1 MLYDN
6 ISVSGVKSGEAVR
19 AALSG
24 KRGAELGQVS
34 ATVRASW
41 GQTPTLRRPRLG
53 KAVIEDLLDRIVSGR
68 LPPASSLPPEKT
80 LCTMYDV
87 SRTVIREA
95 LKVLEEKRL
104 VRIRHGQAS
113 TVSPRDEWELLDPL
127 VLHAAL
133 RHDDR
138 SVVLSDLVHVRARLE
153 SDMARRAAELMTTS
167 DLAEM
172 EGLLHQLSS
181 LLGSPSEYQT
191 SDYAFH
197 DCVMRASDSPL
208 SRSIVRSLH
217 AQGMIRSLYRGDAA
231 FADLVKYAHIDHA
244 TILESLRERDPG
256 AAAKAMYDHVIR
268 SWLRRSGHA
277 NVAEPAVRPVDLG
290 PDGGPQ
296 AYKDQEYYMH
306 TRNTPSPK
314 PTSKQLA
321 FQDLELGLFIHYGL
335 PTYTGTANTGQHS
348 PTKFNPDN
356 LDCDNWMETAKAMGA
371 RFAVLTTRHEEGFC
385 LWPTETTTYS
395 VASSPYRNGQGDV
408 VREFIEACERHDIVP
423 CLYHSSMHDAHHVFQ
438 PGDPVDWPDGYF
450 ASMNKRLADRA
461 TLDKFIEMQRQQVR
475 ELLTNYGPIT
485 YLWLDHMVETHGIIE
500 SSIVTRFW
508 DAIIEEARRWQPD
521 CLLLKC
527 EIYLSRDREARTGVH
542 GGRASYPLWHACHR
556 EDVWESLREPVPD
569 PLNGTEY
576 VVWESNTI
584 FSGDWFWDGERDMKS
599 VDQMIEHYYA
609 TIGRGSTFLPNFAPA
624 PSGRMTDAVLSRAR
638 AFGDAVRAIYQH
650 PIAIAENLGGGV
662 VELVTNQVPVAHLE
676 LMEDLSD
683 GQKVAAYRVE
693 ALRDGKWDLVVEGES
708 IGHKRLH
715 KLNGLRADRIR
726 WTCTRDFAPSPVAAV
741 YAPGPVRLRKFA
753 AYR

>member
-1 MLYDN
+1 MITYVSMGVKLGHVTKGPL
-6 ISVSGVKSGEAVR
+6 SVSA
-19 AALSG
+19 
-24 KRGAELGQVS
+24 GAELGQVS
-34 ATVRASW
+34 SAPRTTW
-41 GQTPTLRRPRLG
+41 GEIPTLRRPRLG
-53 KAVIEDLLDRIVSGR
+53 KAVVEDLLGRIVSGR

-80 LCTMYDV
+80 LCTIYDV

-104 VRIRHGQAS
+104 VRIRHGQTS
-113 TVSPRDEWELLDPL
+113 IVSPRDDWELLDPL

-133 RHDDR
+133 KHDDR
-138 SVVLSDLVHVRARLE
+138 SVVFSDLVHVRARLE
-153 SDMARRAAELMTTS
+153 SEMARRAAELMTSS

-172 EGLLHQLSS
+172 EGLLHRLSS
-181 LLGSPSEYQT
+181 LLGSPGEYQA

-197 DCVMRASDSPL
+197 DCVMRASDCPL

-217 AQGMIRSLYRGDAA
+217 AQGMTRSLYRGDSAL
-231 FADLVKYAHIDHA
+231 ADLVKYVHVDHG
-244 TILESLRERDPG
+244 TILENLRQRDPG

-268 SWLRRSGHA
+268 SLLPRSGHPY
-277 NVAEPAVRPVDLG
+277 VVGPALRHVDPG

-296 AYKDQEYYMH
+296 AQKDQEHYMH
-306 TRNTPSPK
+306 IRNTPSPK

-348 PTKFNPDN
+348 PTKFDPEN

-385 LWPTETTTYS
+385 LWPTETTSYS
-395 VASSPYRNGQGDV
+395 VASSPYRDGQGDV
-408 VREFIEACERHDIVP
+408 VREFIEACERHGIAP
-423 CLYHSSMHDAHHVFQ
+423 CLYHPSMHDAHHVFKL
-438 PGDPVDWPDGYF
+438 GDPVDWPDGYF
-450 ASMNKRLADRA
+450 ASTNKRLADRA
-461 TLDKFIEMQRQQVR
+461 TLDNFIEMQRQQVR

-500 SSIVTRFW
+500 PGIVTRFW

-527 EIYLSRDREARTGVH
+527 EIYLSRDRDARTGVH
-542 GGRASYPLWHACHR
+542 GGRASYPMWHACHR
-556 EDVWESLREPVPD
+556 EDLWESLREPVPD
-569 PLNGTEY
+569 PLNGAEY

-584 FSGDWFWDGERDMKS
+584 FSGDWFWNGEHDMKS
-599 VDQMIEHYYA
+599 VDQMVEHYYA

-638 AFGDAVRAIYQH
+638 EFGNVVRSIYER
-650 PIAIAENLGGGV
+650 PVAIAEDVGGRV
-662 VELVTNQVPVAHLE
+662 AELVTNQVPVAHIE
-676 LMEDLSD
+676 IMEDLSG
-683 GQKVAAYRVE
+683 GQKVAAYRIE
-693 ALRDGKWDLVVEGES
+693 ALRDGTWDLVVKGES

-715 KLNGLRADRIR
+715 KLDGLVADKIR
-726 WTCTRDFAPSPVAAV
+726 LTCTEDFGPSPVAAV
-741 YAPGPVRLRKFA
+741 YVLDPVRVRRFA